1 MGEEP
6 SWIQVDKGALWQFQL
21 FNTGRNRESA
31 LWSYFLQNALDPVQV
46 PLLRFFVGSVVAAT
60 APTMVH
66 GGVEENRG
74 GASGKDQL
82 LDLDIDQI

>member
-1 MGEEP
+1 MDP
-6 SWIQVDKGALWQFQL
+6 SWGQVDKSALGQFQL

-60 APTMVH
+60 APTTTMVH

-74 GASGKDQL
+74 GASGKDQHL
-82 LDLDIDQI
+82 YMDKDQI